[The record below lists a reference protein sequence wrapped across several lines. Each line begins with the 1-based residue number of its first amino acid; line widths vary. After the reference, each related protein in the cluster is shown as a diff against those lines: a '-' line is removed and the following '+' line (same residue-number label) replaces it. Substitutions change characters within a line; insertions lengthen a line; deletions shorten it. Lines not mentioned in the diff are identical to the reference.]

1 MKDYNLLI
9 LWLDYFNSNLKRSEG
24 RRVPLNL
31 SVKNP
36 TLDELVKAAKLA
48 GYNPKPSVASY
59 PKRGLTPSGY
69 IAVVKTKSKSVVSK
83 EIAEALTLISRNR
96 LHPNG
101 L

>member
-1 MKDYNLLI
+1 MKDYNLLV
-9 LWLDYFNSNLKRSEG
+9 LWLDYFNSNLKKSEG

-48 GYNPKPSVASY
+48 GYSPKPFVASY

-69 IAVVKTKSKSVVSK
+69 IAIERIKPKSIELREVSK
-83 EIAEALTLISRNR
+83 ALTMVRGEQYKIKS
-96 LHPNG
+96 
-101 L
+101 

>member
-36 TLDELVKAAKLA
+36 TLDELVKATKLA
-48 GYNPKPSVASY
+48 GYNPKPSVASH
-59 PKRGLTPSGY
+59 PKRGLTHSGY
-69 IAVVKTKSKSVVSK
+69 IAIERIKPKSIALREVSK
-83 EIAEALTLISRNR
+83 ALTMVRGEQYKIKS
-96 LHPNG
+96 
-101 L
+101 

>member
-31 SVKNP
+31 SIKSP
-36 TLDELVKAAKLA
+36 TLDELIKAAKLA
-48 GYNPKPSVASY
+48 GYNPKPFSASH

-69 IAVVKTKSKSVVSK
+69 ITIERIKPKSMALREVSK
-83 EIAEALTLISRNR
+83 ALIMVRGEQYKIK
-96 LHPNG
+96 P
-101 L
+101 